1 MLNSCRLGRFT
12 TTCVGSQQLH
22 HRLKAKPRRKQVG
35 SDPGRT
41 TCVCV
46 CAQGRTPLSTVLS
59 RLLLRGVWGAEQPPA
74 GCNAPAA
81 PYSHWLTCW
90 LQRKGLREHHRRK
103 PTVLCAALSPGA
115 LQSVGGRSAARTTF
129 TLTRLPLPLSGPW
142 AREGFLP
149 SLAPTMHRQ
158 GGSQV
163 ASQAG

>member
-1 MLNSCRLGRFT
+1 MLNSCRLGRF

-22 HRLKAKPRRKQVG
+22 HRLKAKPRRAQVG

-59 RLLLRGVWGAEQPPA
+59 RLLLRGVWGGVQPPA
-74 GCNAPAA
+74 GCKAPAA
-81 PYSHWLTCW
+81 PYSHWQTCW
-90 LQRKGLREHHRRK
+90 LQRSARCAHRRRK

-115 LQSVGGRSAARTTF
+115 LESVGGRSAARTTLSLLTAAATFEWALGAGGLF
-129 TLTRLPLPLSGPW
+129 TFAGARHALPG
-142 AREGFLP
+142 E
-149 SLAPTMHRQ
+149 
-158 GGSQV
+158 SQV